1 MGGVPLGGAVPMDVT
16 TRAQTGHASE
26 TGLACY
32 VRDGKL
38 FMDNGSGSRN
48 RRHQPDFD
56 CCSAINNRSLEIE

>member
-1 MGGVPLGGAVPMDVT
+1 MGGVPLGGAVPTDVT

-38 FMDNGSGSRN
+38 FMDKD
-48 RRHQPDFD
+48 PAL
-56 CCSAINNRSLEIE
+56 AIGDISPTLIAVLPLTIAV